1 MGASP
6 PPGPVSREQ
15 RIANDTYDAFVRLA
29 RQDGVMSGGH
39 HNRNYVLPL
48 TEAMAR
54 YVSCDP
60 GTSVTVRM
68 TRPEVLPVVIRTWR
82 EADILDAIEGTLPHV
97 PRCLRRRGDTA
108 VHSYVEGLPLSTVC
122 PNGKRV
128 DSMLVEAM
136 AGLLAQMSRVRREAL
151 PSLPDGW
158 PRSDKDSQGFL
169 RTLARLADRQ
179 IRQPNWREF
188 GGLFAALGVPE
199 DALIRLADRVPA
211 MARRPY
217 SLLHTDL
224 HRDNVIVTYRGEPPL
239 ICVDWELATYGDP
252 LHDLATHLVRMQ
264 YPKDQWDDV
273 VESWAN
279 AVQAV
284 RPTAVAGLGQDLGH
298 YVAFERAQSLYPD
311 VMRAAK
317 SLEVS
322 LDQKY
327 LEMATQAVRRALEA
341 AAEPLGL
348 VTVPD
353 EAEIERVL
361 HRWQLSRTEWC
372 KDRHAVTTINWQPDG
387 RLPEAS
393 DFPHTAVLDALREE
407 GAAPAAQVFKGTAHL
422 NTVVRVPGIEFPVM
436 VRRKVAAVSRREPT
450 FLSEHAVLRAIEE
463 SGAAVAAPRVLALG
477 TSHAQDPFAIHTYV
491 GPHDSGQAP
500 SHPVHGLLPHEADG
514 LVDQLWALAYVDYRP
529 LDPTADAVGFFDWSR
544 KLLVRMVDELPKETQ
559 QLARV
564 LGLPNAGRLQEILAR
579 HQMTP
584 RQAALLHGDLNP
596 WNLVRRND
604 RLALTIIDW
613 EMAMVG
619 DPLYDLVRHMHLTP
633 TRPEIRGRMFQRWSN
648 ALPTTHTKDWQRD
661 WHLYRWM
668 ENIRSAYVDL
678 DRMVTG
684 ASLDAPNVSRAVD
697 SYGMTLRA
705 AKGSLGLPT
714 RELSNPYL
722 ARALPDGDHG
732 STRQAGV
739 SAGR

>member
-463 SGAAVAAPRVLALG
+463 SERPWPHRGSWRWVPAMRRTPSRFTHTSGRTTAARLPVIPCTACCRTRRTGWSTSCGPWPTWTTDHWTRLPTPSASSTGRGSCSSAWWMNCPR
-477 TSHAQDPFAIHTYV
+477 
-491 GPHDSGQAP
+491 
-500 SHPVHGLLPHEADG
+500 
-514 LVDQLWALAYVDYRP
+514 
-529 LDPTADAVGFFDWSR
+529 
-544 KLLVRMVDELPKETQ
+544 
-559 QLARV
+559 
-564 LGLPNAGRLQEILAR
+564 
-579 HQMTP
+579 
-584 RQAALLHGDLNP
+584 
-596 WNLVRRND
+596 RRNNWQEF
-604 RLALTIIDW
+604 L
-613 EMAMVG
+613 G
-619 DPLYDLVRHMHLTP
+619 CP
-633 TRPEIRGRMFQRWSN
+633 TRAACRRFWLDIR
-648 ALPTTHTKDWQRD
+648 
-661 WHLYRWM
+661 
-668 ENIRSAYVDL
+668 
-678 DRMVTG
+678 
-684 ASLDAPNVSRAVD
+684 
-697 SYGMTLRA
+697 
-705 AKGSLGLPT
+705 
-714 RELSNPYL
+714 
-722 ARALPDGDHG
+722 
-732 STRQAGV
+732 
-739 SAGR
+739 